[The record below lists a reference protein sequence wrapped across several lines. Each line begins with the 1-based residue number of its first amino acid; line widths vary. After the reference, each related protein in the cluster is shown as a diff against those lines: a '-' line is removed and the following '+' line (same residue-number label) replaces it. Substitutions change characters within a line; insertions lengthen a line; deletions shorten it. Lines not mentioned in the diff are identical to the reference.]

1 MIVVDTDI
9 LIEILDKKSTK
20 GAEALE
26 RILKCGEDIGT
37 TVINMHE
44 LLYGL
49 NKYAKPTEEVLLL
62 PVLAYTKKDAILSSK
77 LELEAERKGTP
88 SRRTDAMIA
97 AMTINNNAT
106 LYTFDQKHFTQF
118 TKKNLKLLR

>member
-1 MIVVDTDI
+1 MLVVDTDV

-26 RILKCGEDIGT
+26 RILKSGEDIGT
-37 TVINMHE
+37 TAINMHE

-49 NKYAKPTEEVLLL
+49 NKYAKPTEDILLL
-62 PVLAYTKKDAILSSK
+62 PVLAFTKKDAILSSK

-97 AMTINNNAT
+97 AMAINNNAT
-106 LYTFDQKHFTQF
+106 LYTLDKKHFTQF
-118 TKKNLKLLR
+118 TKHNLRLLK

>member
-1 MIVVDTDI
+1 MLIVDTDV

-20 GAEALE
+20 GAEALD
-26 RILKCGEDIGT
+26 RILKSGEDVGT

-49 NKYAKPTEEVLLL
+49 NKYAKQTEEILLL
-62 PVLAYTKKDAILSSK
+62 PVLAFTKNDAILSSK

-88 SRRTDAMIA
+88 TRRTDSMIA
-97 AMTINNNAT
+97 AIAINNNAT
-106 LYTFDQKHFTQF
+106 LYTLDKKHFSQF
-118 TKKNLKLLR
+118 IKNNLKLLK

>member
-1 MIVVDTDI
+1 MLVVDADV

-26 RILKCGEDIGT
+26 RILKSGEDIGT
-37 TVINMHE
+37 TAINMHE

-49 NKYAKPTEEVLLL
+49 NKYAKPTEDILLL
-62 PVLAYTKKDAILSSK
+62 PVLAFTKKDAILSSK

-97 AMTINNNAT
+97 AMAINNNAT
-106 LYTFDQKHFTQF
+106 LYTLDKKHFTQF
-118 TKKNLKLLR
+118 TKHNLRLLK

>member
-1 MIVVDTDI
+1 MLVVDADV

-26 RILKCGEDIGT
+26 RILKSGEDIGT
-37 TVINMHE
+37 TAINMHE

-49 NKYAKPTEEVLLL
+49 NKYAKPTEDILLL
-62 PVLAYTKKDAILSSK
+62 PVLAFTKKDAILSSK

-97 AMTINNNAT
+97 AIAINNNAT
-106 LYTFDQKHFTQF
+106 LHTLDKKHFTQF
-118 TKKNLKLLR
+118 TKHNLRLLK

>member
-1 MIVVDTDI
+1 MLVVDADV

-26 RILKCGEDIGT
+26 RILKSGEDIGT
-37 TVINMHE
+37 TAINMHE

-49 NKYAKPTEEVLLL
+49 NKYAKPTEDILLL
-62 PVLAYTKKDAILSSK
+62 PVLAFTKKDAILSSK

-97 AMTINNNAT
+97 AIAINNNAT
-106 LYTFDQKHFTQF
+106 LYTLDKKHFTQF
-118 TKKNLKLLR
+118 TKHNLRLLK

>member
-1 MIVVDTDI
+1 MIVVDTDV

-26 RILKCGEDIGT
+26 HILKCGEDIGT
-37 TVINMHE
+37 AVINMHE

-49 NKYAKPTEEVLLL
+49 NKYAKPTEDVLLL
-62 PVLAYTKKDAILSSK
+62 PVLTFTEKDAILSSK
-77 LELEAERKGTP
+77 LELEAEKKGTP
-88 SRRTDAMIA
+88 NRRTDAMVA
-97 AMTINNNAT
+97 AVTINNNAT

-118 TKKNLKLLR
+118 TKRDLKLFK